1 MRFAAIFRGGGIFS
15 MPSHEN
21 EYIKTDWL
29 RIGEAAR
36 YLGVGRK
43 IVYQLVERGELRAV
57 RGKGSAVLIEKR
69 SLDDLRSSGRLT

>member
-1 MRFAAIFRGGGIFS
+1 

-29 RIGEAAR
+29 RVGEAAR